1 MIVLLD
7 TNIVANCLLARNV
20 PELVDCETILKYCAK
35 GRLTG
40 FVNLPTLATTWY
52 LMRKMNDG
60 ARREKLRK
68 LCSFINLANTELA
81 MVQQAIDN
89 DAFPDFE
96 DNLQDCCA
104 RQIHA
109 DYIVTTNIKD
119 FFGHSQVPAIA
130 PDDLLALLTL
140 QSWRQ
145 LPPSAGEV
153 REASSADYGSLLVTR
168 RWRLPGQTRYS
179 HCHELQR

>member
-104 RQIHA
+104 KEIHA
-109 DYIVTTNIKD
+109 DYIVTANLKD
-119 FFGHSQVPAIA
+119 FVGHSQVPAITPA
-130 PDDLLALLTL
+130 GLLDLLQL
-140 QSWRQ
+140 QSLLQ
-145 LPPSAGEV
+145 TPPSPGEV
-153 REASSADYGSLLVTR
+153 RESPSTYYYTHIVVTR
-168 RWRLPGQTRYS
+168 LLPGSPEGHRHFLKTA
-179 HCHELQR
+179 